1 MLELKPA
8 KPVLTKK
15 TLCMYTEIELI
26 IGMDGR
32 VIQERQIT
40 GKSWVKDLK
49 KKEKKVKPKVQIEML
64 EEEEM

>member
-40 GKSWVKDLK
+40 GKSWIKDLK